1 MSKAVSSPNENAP
14 DDSPAGLHDD
24 FSQIKGIGQ
33 SMAQGIY
40 KLGITKFADLTKHTP
55 EDLANLLKLKGLT
68 ISPHRIERD
77 NWIGQAQELATGE
90 AASGPKTRSFETP
103 WTNAEDWHERA
114 DFFVSFGYLITK
126 DGEKRPTTRAAPS
139 QSGKEPK
146 DWDGIAGDQLVE
158 WLLQQA
164 DLPASP
170 EAGPKTGGSG
180 SNGVSSTQPAIGEN
194 TTAELSIRNMVEAQ
208 MASGTRDLSLTSI
221 IRIEGRY
228 TLPDS
233 ARALTAQY
241 YFFSVEAYLI
251 DLQYDQHR
259 LAASHIG
266 RLQPGVMSYSVLLD
280 LPKPPPGRYQ
290 LYLVSQLLD
299 TGDAAARV
307 KGPTLR
313 IEN

>member
-14 DDSPAGLHDD
+14 ADPPAGLNDD

-33 SMAQGIY
+33 SMAQGLY
-40 KLGITKFADLTKHTP
+40 KLGFTKFADLAKHTP

-68 ISPHRIERD
+68 ISPQRIERD
-77 NWIGQAQELATGE
+77 DWIGQAQALVSGTAATE
-90 AASGPKTRSFETP
+90 PKKRSFETP
-103 WTNAEDWHERA
+103 WTKAEDWHEMA

-126 DGEKRPTTRAAPS
+126 DGEKRLTTRAAPS
-139 QSGKEPK
+139 LSGEGHK

-158 WLLQQA
+158 WLLQHA
-164 DLPASP
+164 DLPASH
-170 EAGPKTGGSG
+170 ETEPKTGGSG
-180 SNGVSSTQPAIGEN
+180 SNGASSHQAAPADSAA
-194 TTAELSIRNMVEAQ
+194 AEMSIRNMVEAQ
-208 MASGTRDLSLTSI
+208 MASGIRGLSLSSV
-221 IRIEGRY
+221 IRVEGCY
-228 TLPDS
+228 TLPAS

-241 YFFSVEAYLI
+241 LYFSVEAYLI
-251 DLQYDQHR
+251 DLQHDQHQ

-280 LPKPPPGRYQ
+280 LPKPPSGRYQ

-313 IEN
+313 IEH